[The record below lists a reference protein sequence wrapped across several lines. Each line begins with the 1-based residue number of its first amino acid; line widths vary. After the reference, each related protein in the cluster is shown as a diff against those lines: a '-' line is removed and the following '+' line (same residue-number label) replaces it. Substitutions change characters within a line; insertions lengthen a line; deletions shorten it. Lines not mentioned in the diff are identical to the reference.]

1 MVNYFFN
8 PCCNQTLCLEL
19 IHRNKWG
26 TNCVNCGYLS
36 ELSHPNELHFIVVGS
51 CEAENVHISQK
62 ITLDTASANSFIGSG
77 TAPKVLLGGRAQ
89 SWLSYF
95 CLGGDLLIFA
105 NYISLRVNSIL
116 VITECY
122 VKQSIHTLPDKENI
136 LGWLFS
142 GCQFADQKR
151 ILFICRRVDEGLVVF
166 DSHSLPGYVEWL
178 AVKVCLMYICLI
190 RLPRE
195 EWISLVTLLHIFTHQ

>member
-1 MVNYFFN
+1 MSFISLLLVVVKQKMCIY
-8 PCCNQTLCLEL
+8 PRKSPWILRVPTHSLAVEQLQKCCL
-19 IHRNKWG
+19 
-26 TNCVNCGYLS
+26 VA
-36 ELSHPNELHFIVVGS
+36 ELSLGS
-51 CEAENVHISQK
+51 LI
-62 ITLDTASANSFIGSG
+62 
-77 TAPKVLLGGRAQ
+77 
-89 SWLSYF
+89 F

>member
-8 PCCNQTLCLEL
+8 QCCNQTPCLEL

-95 CLGGDLLIFA
+95 LPWRRLVDIRKLHFAACEFHFSDNRVLCKAIYSHIARQREHFGLTILWMPVCWSEKDTVYLQACWWGARCLWFPQLTGICRV
-105 NYISLRVNSIL
+105 ISS
-116 VITECY
+116 
-122 VKQSIHTLPDKENI
+122 QSLPD
-136 LGWLFS
+136 
-142 GCQFADQKR
+142 
-151 ILFICRRVDEGLVVF
+151 V
-166 DSHSLPGYVEWL
+166 HLP
-178 AVKVCLMYICLI
+178 
-190 RLPRE
+190 
-195 EWISLVTLLHIFTHQ
+195 H